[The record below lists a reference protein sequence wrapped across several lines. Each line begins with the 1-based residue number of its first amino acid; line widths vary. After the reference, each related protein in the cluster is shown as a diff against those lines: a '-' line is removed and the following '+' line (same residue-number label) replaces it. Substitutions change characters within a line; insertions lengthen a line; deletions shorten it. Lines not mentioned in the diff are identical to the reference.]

1 MNAIHPS
8 RMESGAA
15 RSAPT
20 PTLRGAPQL
29 QPRAYTVEP
38 DTSWLRGY
46 PETVFKL
53 RCYGHGIGYVCD
65 GQPCTYSGEG
75 AEDFADERGRIWV
88 KTGIIP
94 TFQSAAI

>member
-1 MNAIHPS
+1 MNAPS
-8 RMESGAA
+8 FHTRHAPGVEAA
-15 RSAPT
+15 RLLSPV
-20 PTLRGAPQL
+20 APQL

-53 RCYGHGIGYVCD
+53 RCYGHGTGYVCD

-88 KTGIIP
+88 KTGITP
-94 TFQSAAI
+94 AFQSAAI